1 MAKDIVI
8 APPAPTVLSACARLV
23 ASRARLQLAL
33 HGPAKPAATDA
44 PAATWFTGL
53 MDFPAVRVLRD
64 AVRGWWTQHPWHTAG
79 DAAASAVNTA
89 LRPVA
94 RRHPWALA
102 AAALLA
108 GGLIAASRPWR
119 WRARVAAG
127 GAGSLPRLLNEVL
140 ATLPVAS
147 WLVLL
152 AALAQAM
159 APATPPAATAPE
171 PPPDPSPGPSVGPA
185 PASL

>member
-1 MAKDIVI
+1 MQ
-8 APPAPTVLSACARLV
+8 SACARLA
-23 ASRARLQLAL
+23 ASRAKLRLAL
-33 HGPAKPAATDA
+33 HGPVKLATDEA
-44 PAATWFTGL
+44 PATTWFTGL
-53 MDFPAVRVLRD
+53 LAFPAVRVLRD
-64 AVRGWWTQHPWHTAG
+64 AVRNWWTQHPWHAAG
-79 DAAASAVNTA
+79 DAAAAAVNAA

-108 GGLIAASRPWR
+108 GGLIAATRPWR

-127 GAGSLPRLLNEVL
+127 GAGSLPRLLNDVL
-140 ATLPVAS
+140 ATLPIAS

-159 APATPPAATAPE
+159 APATPPAAATPDAASD
-171 PPPDPSPGPSVGPA
+171 PPPGPPPGPTPGPA
-185 PASL
+185 HAGR